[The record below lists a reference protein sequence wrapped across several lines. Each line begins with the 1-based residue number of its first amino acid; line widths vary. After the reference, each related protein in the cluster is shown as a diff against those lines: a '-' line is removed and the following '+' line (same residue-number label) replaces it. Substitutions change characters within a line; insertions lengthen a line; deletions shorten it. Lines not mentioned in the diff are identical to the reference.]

1 MFATRDQ
8 VEEGARAVFPG
19 LFIQYS
25 GDARLEPTV
34 RTGALCAIPQQAIPT
49 TLHKS
54 GNVYLAQ
61 AETYSGNSGSPMF
74 ANTLK
79 TENSEPQYLFFGV
92 LSGQV
97 EESGDLAL
105 QATVD
110 KNANSRGVSVV
121 TPADEVKKLLF
132 SPALERARDMS
143 LAQRAAK

>member
-1 MFATRDQ
+1 MFTTWDQ

-34 RTGALCAIPQQAIPT
+34 GTGALCAIPQQAIPT
-49 TLHKS
+49 TLGKS

-61 AETYSGNSGSPMF
+61 AEAYSGNSGSPMF

-79 TENSEPQYLFFGV
+79 TENSEPLLV
-92 LSGQV
+92 LWGPQRTSAGKWRSRTPSHSRQ
-97 EESGDLAL
+97 
-105 QATVD
+105 
-110 KNANSRGVSVV
+110 NANSSGVSVV
-121 TPADEVKKLLF
+121 APADEVKKLLF